1 MTIGNSVTSIGY
13 AAFGGCSGLTS
24 VNIPNSVTSIG
35 QGAFGGCSLT
45 SVTIPNSVTSID
57 YAAFSGCSGLT
68 SVTIGSG
75 VQAIQNRAFS
85 SNPELT
91 DVYCYATNIPV
102 NPYNMGYFSETSDMF
117 ADSYIEY
124 ATLHVPQAS
133 LEAYKTTEPWSGFGT
148 IVPLTNEETGIESVT
163 TEKKAESF
171 FTLDGKAVDSP
182 QKGVNIIR
190 MENGKTKK
198 VYVR

>member
-1 MTIGNSVTSIGY
+1 M
-13 AAFGGCSGLTS
+13 TS
-24 VNIPNSVTSIG
+24 VIIPNSVTLISN
-35 QGAFGGCSLT
+35 QAFYDCRSLT
-45 SVTIPNSVTSID
+45 N
-57 YAAFSGCSGLT
+57 
-68 SVTIGSG
+68 
-75 VQAIQNRAFS
+75 
-85 SNPELT
+85 
-91 DVYCYATNIPV
+91 VYCYAENVPSTAQNI
-102 NPYNMGYFSETSDMF
+102 F
-117 ADSYIEY
+117 DSPLRNIKGK

-148 IVPLTNEETGIESVT
+148 IVPLTDEETGIESVT